1 MVKYLVGIL
10 CSSNVPLL
18 KESFM
23 TVVNQQNFDD
33 YEIVIIVNTLNEKF
47 YQDIM
52 HEFDNHKY
60 NKLRKIIRTESN
72 GYPGKGHN
80 SVLKLFYTDYRYEN
94 LIMLD
99 GDDFFYPNALER
111 INNIQYSEKSDI
123 IALYSNT
130 KITNGICSID
140 QNIKEDQIT
149 TNYNVNINYN
159 IRETPGLKAI
169 SDDFNKLLLTPNRL
183 ICTNRKFLSKYIK
196 LYDERMYTYDDFMF
210 TVLLYKERNNNEYN
224 ITHLSD
230 PYIYLYNSIN
240 ENSVSIKYTSE
251 DGNDNE
257 YDIVDKNNKL
267 DLIKTYLNNKYDIT
281 ETIIK
286 PYQEII
292 IDNINKEEVQLF
304 YNKLLYNLYRIIP
317 LTLPSH
323 FTQICFIDYSDWD
336 YNTINTRPLGG
347 TESAFY
353 NLSKVMSEKYS
364 VIVFTKTNKA
374 MKIHNRL
381 SYYPLVNCEEM
392 LKLIKPSIIIFQGIT
407 SMPRQFFTNINPNIL
422 LWNWI
427 HHDITVSFL
436 TNDVVKYPFDKYIF
450 VSNWQKQRFIQ
461 KFGLEHHK
469 CITMQ
474 NGISPLINVKKLFN
488 ITKEKT
494 LIYFSTPY
502 RGLIIAHHLFLEI
515 KKYIPDIKFKVFSC
529 FSRDHQHNQDK
540 TVFKE
545 ITNIDE
551 ISNNPLDKY
560 YKSIYKLLIEDK
572 NIEFYGSVPQKI
584 LFEHLKTAMILFY
597 PNTYPE
603 TCCTSILEAMAYR
616 CNIISSEMGAI
627 PETSNNFAS
636 LYNPCIDVLHDN
648 YSTDDCLQNPIQP
661 KDIPL
666 SYQRQFIEKTIN
678 LVNNYYSNYNQSLL
692 TEQQKY
698 ITNCTWEKRSE
709 IITKYIK

>member
-52 HEFDNHKY
+52 KEFDNHKY
-60 NKLRKIIRTESN
+60 DKLRRIIRTESN

-80 SVLKLFYTDYRYEN
+80 SVLKTFYKDYRYEN

-111 INNIQYSEKSDI
+111 INDIQYSEKSDI
-123 IALYSNT
+123 IALYANS
-130 KITNGICSID
+130 KIKNDISSI
-140 QNIKEDQIT
+140 NQIVKDDYT
-149 TNYNVNINYN
+149 TNFNVNINYN
-159 IRETPGLKAI
+159 VHEQPGVKHI
-169 SDDFNKLLLTPNRL
+169 CDDFNKLLLTPNRL
-183 ICTNRKFLSKYIK
+183 LCTNRKFLYKYIE
-196 LYDERMYTYDDFMF
+196 LYDERMYTFDDFMF
-210 TVLLYKERNNNEYN
+210 TVLLYKERNNNEFN

-240 ENSVSIKYTSE
+240 ENSVSIKYTNE

-257 YDIVDKNNKL
+257 YDIVDNQNKL
-267 DLIKTYLNNKYDIT
+267 DLIKTHLDNKYDIT
-281 ETIIK
+281 EITIK
-286 PYQEII
+286 PYHEII
-292 IDNINKEEVQLF
+292 HNSVNTEEIQFF
-304 YNKLLYNLYRIIP
+304 YKNLLYNLYRIIP

-323 FTQICFIDYSDWD
+323 FTKICFIDYSDWD

-364 VIVFTKTNKA
+364 VYVFTKTNKA
-374 MKIHNRL
+374 MKINNRL
-381 SYYPLVNCEEM
+381 CYYPLDNCDKILQAM
-392 LKLIKPSIIIFQGIT
+392 KPDIIIFQGII
-407 SMPRQFFTNINPNIL
+407 SIPKKYFTDINPNIL

-436 TNDVVKYPFDKYIF
+436 TNEVVNYPFDKYIF

-461 KFGLEHHK
+461 KFGLEHQK

-474 NGISPLINVKKLFN
+474 NGISPLIDVKSLYNLK
-488 ITKEKT
+488 KERT
-494 LIYFSTPY
+494 LVYFSTPY
-502 RGLIIAHHLFLEI
+502 RGLIIAYQLFLEI
-515 KKYIPDIKFKVFSC
+515 KRQIPDIKFKIFSC
-529 FSRDHQHNQDK
+529 FSRDNPHNQDK
-540 TVFKE
+540 SVFEE
-545 ITNIDE
+545 ITDISK
-551 ISNNPLDKY
+551 ISNHPLDQY
-560 YKSIYKLLIEDK
+560 YKNLYKLLIEDK
-572 NIEFYGSVPQKI
+572 NVEFYGSVPQKV
-584 LFEHLKTAMILFY
+584 LFDHLKTAMILFY

-603 TCCTSILEAMAYR
+603 TCCTSILEAMAHR
-616 CNIISSEMGAI
+616 CNIISSDLGAI
-627 PETSNNFAS
+627 SETSNSFAS

-648 YSTDDCLQNPIQP
+648 YSTDDCLQNPIQMEN
-661 KDIPL
+661 IPS
-666 SYQRQFIEKTIN
+666 SYKRQFIDKTID
-678 LVNNYYSNYNQSLL
+678 LVNNYYSDYNQNLL
-692 TEQQKY
+692 TNQQKY
-698 ITNCTWEKRSE
+698 IANCTWEKRAN